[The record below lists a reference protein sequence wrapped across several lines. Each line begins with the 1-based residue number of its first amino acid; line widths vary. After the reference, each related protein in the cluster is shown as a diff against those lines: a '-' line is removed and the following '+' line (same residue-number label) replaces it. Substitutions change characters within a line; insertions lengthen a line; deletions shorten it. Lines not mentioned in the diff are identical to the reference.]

1 MLKQYL
7 PKHPRFACWVLKF
20 FSNSRNYCI
29 KFEIY
34 FIIKERLSPD
44 KQNYIFLDE
53 VQLVDGFEKVV
64 NSLYLRKNVDICI
77 C

>member
-1 MLKQYL
+1 MHY
-7 PKHPRFACWVLKF
+7 F
-20 FSNSRNYCI
+20 NSANG
-29 KFEIY
+29 FEIY

-64 NSLYLRKNVDICI
+64 NSLYLRKNVGICI